1 MDITSI
7 YKKIKKQL
15 KEQQVKTNLPE
26 IGSYIVSI
34 SETENG
40 YLIKFNDGNSLE
52 VQRNT
57 KNNFNQ
63 FEDNPIN
70 EPEQK
75 SMIIYKQIIGKTP
88 LMKI

>member
-63 FEDNPIN
+63 KRKF
-70 EPEQK
+70 
-75 SMIIYKQIIGKTP
+75 
-88 LMKI
+88 